1 MDQHELLQVILHG
14 GISSMKKILPHVMA
28 ILFAVFGLAIIAML
42 MIYSFSALGKLFP
55 NNFLGQ
61 IMGMVLFDIAA
72 LVWLGTIIFL
82 CKSVGQYAIST
93 IGFVLG
99 LVGTLLLVAVEVM
112 MGGQELAKVPA
123 WAGDSIVWTFII
135 ALVGHVILYYA
146 FKLSAPEISAEI
158 SLGYETAAITDEAMK
173 QATEQLIRERGA
185 LGQIIAPRMITDV
198 KRNLGL
204 PVAGDVIDLTA
215 QNVDEAAPL
224 PVVHFGQAQFV
235 PQNATRKGA
244 GSDFMRRL
252 QAAREAFS
260 NPWKFSAAPAAHNVT
275 TSQNSPAPQSTP
287 ATPATPAEPTP
298 VPVQPIADPVQPTPS
313 TPAVPAIDPETA
325 SPVPLVV
332 PPVQPVQTPDP
343 AWKTPFVLPPRKPGN
358 EPTNEEPTVSP
369 S

>member
-1 MDQHELLQVILHG
+1 
-14 GISSMKKILPHVMA
+14 MKKILPHVMA

-61 IMGMVLFDIAA
+61 IMGMVLFDVAA

-112 MGGQELAKVPA
+112 MGGQELAKVPV

-135 ALVGHVILYYA
+135 ALVGHVILYYS

-158 SLGYETAAITDEAMK
+158 ALGYETAAITDEAMK
-173 QATEQLIRERGA
+173 QATEQLIRERGM
-185 LGQIIAPRMITDV
+185 LGNMIAPRMITDV
-198 KRNLGL
+198 KRSLGL
-204 PVAGDVIDLTA
+204 PAGDVIELTA

-224 PVVHFGQAQFV
+224 PVVQLGQAQFV
-235 PQNATRKGA
+235 PQTATRKSGT
-244 GSDFMRRL
+244 GSDFMRRI
-252 QAAREAFS
+252 QAARDAFS
-260 NPWKFSAAPAAHNVT
+260 NPRKFSAAPAAQN
-275 TSQNSPAPQSTP
+275 TSAPQPAPAPQNVP
-287 ATPATPAEPTP
+287 ATPST
-298 VPVQPIADPVQPTPS
+298 PVQPTPAQPS
-313 TPAVPAIDPETA
+313 TVPAQPAAPVTPPAPAEPVVPTPLVIPPTQQPAHSPEPAT
-325 SPVPLVV
+325 SPVPAW
-332 PPVQPVQTPDP
+332 QP
-343 AWKTPFVLPPRKPGN
+343 PFVLPPRKPGDA
-358 EPTNEEPTVSP
+358 PTNEEPIVSP

>member
-1 MDQHELLQVILHG
+1 
-14 GISSMKKILPHVMA
+14 MKKILPHVMA

-61 IMGMVLFDIAA
+61 IMGMVLFDVAA

-135 ALVGHVILYYA
+135 ALVGHVILYYS

-158 SLGYETAAITDEAMK
+158 ALGYETAAITDEAMK
-173 QATEQLIRERGA
+173 QATEQLIRERGM
-185 LGQIIAPRMITDV
+185 LGNMIAPRMITDV
-198 KRNLGL
+198 KRSLGL
-204 PVAGDVIDLTA
+204 PAGDVIELTA

-224 PVVHFGQAQFV
+224 PIVQFGQAQFI
-235 PQNATRKGA
+235 PQNATSHRKGGA

-260 NPWKFSAAPAAHNVT
+260 NPWKFAAAPVA
-275 TSQNSPAPQSTP
+275 QNTPAPQSVPTSQYAP
-287 ATPATPAEPTP
+287 ATPVAPTTLAQPDPAPYPSGNPAPLPAKPIIPNVEIPAEPE
-298 VPVQPIADPVQPTPS
+298 
-313 TPAVPAIDPETA
+313 PATA
-325 SPVPLVV
+325 SPVPLVI
-332 PPVQPVQTPDP
+332 PPTQPVQTPDP
-343 AWKTPFVLPPRKPGN
+343 AWKTPFVLPPRKPGDA
-358 EPTNEEPTVSP
+358 PTNEEPTVSP